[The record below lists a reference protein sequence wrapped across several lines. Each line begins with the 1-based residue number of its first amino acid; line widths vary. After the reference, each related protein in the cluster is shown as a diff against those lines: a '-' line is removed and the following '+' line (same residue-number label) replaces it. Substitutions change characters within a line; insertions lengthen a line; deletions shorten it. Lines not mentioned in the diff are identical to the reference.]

1 MLVGRLACVNLPVS
15 LFVSI
20 VSGIAAAAAA
30 RIKAGSGEPWYLEA
44 AGRCLLNNCF
54 AL

>member
-1 MLVGRLACVNLPVS
+1 MLVGRLTCVNLPVL

-20 VSGIAAAAAA
+20 ITVIAAAA

-44 AGRCLLNNCF
+44 AGRCLLNNCC